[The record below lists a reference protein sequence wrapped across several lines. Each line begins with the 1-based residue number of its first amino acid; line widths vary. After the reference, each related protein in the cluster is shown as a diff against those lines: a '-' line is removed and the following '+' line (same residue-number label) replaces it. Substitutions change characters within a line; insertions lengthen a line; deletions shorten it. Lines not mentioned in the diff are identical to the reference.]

1 MIRKSL
7 LIMFFILLLLPIYWM
22 FIGSFQDTGGL
33 MSTPPKMIPNHVII
47 LNYVFFFDNWPVVK
61 WLYNTIF
68 VTIFTVIIST
78 IVSLMTA
85 YVFAFYKFAINNIL
99 WHIFLIGIML
109 PRISLLIPTYIIIK
123 NIGLSGQLWAV
134 ILPLCFSPI
143 GIYLARN
150 YFESI
155 PISLLESARLDG
167 ANELQVLY
175 KIVAPLSKP
184 IVTALALF
192 SSIGVLQDYIWQML
206 VLQNESNQTLIVGL
220 IKAAMMRGGGDLNI
234 NPIGR
239 QMAVGIILLFPLLLI
254 FLIANKYFTKDM
266 LSGAVKE

>member
-1 MIRKSL
+1 MIRKSI
-7 LIMFFILLLLPIYWM
+7 LIIFFILLLLPIYWM
-22 FIGSFQDTGGL
+22 LIGSFQDLRGL
-33 MSTPPKMIPNHVII
+33 MAMPPRMIPNNPS
-47 LNYVFFFDNWPVVK
+47 LNNYVFFFNNWPVIK
-61 WLYNTIF
+61 WIYNTIF
-68 VTIFTVIIST
+68 VTIFTVIIS
-78 IVSLMTA
+78 VSISLLTA
-85 YVFAFYKFAINNIL
+85 YVFAFYKFKMKNVL
-99 WHIFLIGIML
+99 WAIFLIGIML

-123 NIGLSGQLWAV
+123 NLGLSGQLWAV
-134 ILPLCFSPI
+134 ILPVCFSPI

-192 SSIGVLQDYIWQML
+192 AAIGILQDYIWQML
-206 VLQNESNQTLIVGL
+206 ILQNESNQTLLVGL
-220 IKAAMMRGGGDLNI
+220 IKAAATRGGGELNV

-239 QMAVGIILLFPLLLI
+239 QFATGIILLFPLLII

>member
-1 MIRKSL
+1 MIRKSIL
-7 LIMFFILLLLPIYWM
+7 VLFFILLLLPIYWM
-22 FIGSFQDTGGL
+22 FIGSFQDMQRL
-33 MSTPPKMIPNHVII
+33 MVMPPKMLPNNPSIN
-47 LNYVFFFDNWPVVK
+47 NYIFFFNNWPVIK
-61 WLYNTIF
+61 WIYNTIF

-78 IVSLMTA
+78 TISLMTA
-85 YVFAFYKFAINNIL
+85 YVFAFYKFSVKNIL
-99 WHIFLIGIML
+99 WPIFLIGIML
-109 PRISLLIPTYIIIK
+109 PRISLLIPMYIIIK

-134 ILPLCFSPI
+134 ILPICFSPI

-167 ANELQVLY
+167 ANELQILLH
-175 KIVAPLSKP
+175 IVAPLSKS

-192 SSIGVLQDYIWQML
+192 SSINVLQDYIWQML
-206 VLQNESNQTLIVGL
+206 VLQNEANQTLIVGL
-220 IKAAMMRGGGDLNI
+220 IKAAATRGGGELNV

-239 QMAVGIILLFPLLLI
+239 QFATGVLLLLPLLII